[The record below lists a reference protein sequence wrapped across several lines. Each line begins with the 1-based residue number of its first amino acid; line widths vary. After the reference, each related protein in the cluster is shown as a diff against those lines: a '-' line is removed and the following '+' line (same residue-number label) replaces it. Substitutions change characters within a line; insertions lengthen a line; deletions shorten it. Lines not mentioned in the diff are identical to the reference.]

1 MCAFPNTI
9 FAVVLCVMNTRI
21 RVGRVV
27 FLFLVTLLSSSLS
40 AQSLPDVSTRSA
52 AGDRGGLRDF
62 LSGTGTTLVALNLAR
77 TQENGE
83 EQLER
88 VLDTHTRLERLGVTR
103 TQPILHINVIAGAPR
118 LVHGLIRRGLA
129 GEYRDPVQSEQ
140 IIVLFV
146 DDVDEFAREVGV
158 PVTTDP
164 AWLAVRPD
172 GRVVWWERDTG
183 PATADRLRERL

>member
-1 MCAFPNTI
+1 MIRRSILLACIAF
-9 FAVVLCVMNTRI
+9 FVLP
-21 RVGRVV
+21 
-27 FLFLVTLLSSSLS
+27 LLPHPLA
-40 AQSLPDVSTRSA
+40 AQSLPDLATRSA
-52 AGDRGGLRDF
+52 AGTRGDLHEF
-62 LSGTGTTLVALNLAR
+62 LAPGITLVALNLAR

-88 VLDTHTRLERLGVTR
+88 VLDTHTRLETLGVTR
-103 TQPILHINVIAGAPR
+103 TLPVLHINVIAGAPR

-172 GRVVWWERDTG
+172 GRVDWWERDSDSE
-183 PATADRLRERL
+183 TADRIRGRL

>member
-1 MCAFPNTI
+1 
-9 FAVVLCVMNTRI
+9 MNSPRI
-21 RVGRVV
+21 RVGLLAGGLLV
-27 FLFLVTLLSSSLS
+27 LFLLPLVGQTLPNS
-40 AQSLPDVSTRSA
+40 ATRSA
-52 AGDRGGLRDF
+52 AGDRGDLHDF
-62 LSGTGTTLVALNLAR
+62 LAPSGLTLIALNLAR

-83 EQLER
+83 EQLEQ
-88 VLDTHTRLERLGVTR
+88 VLQTHTRLATLGITR
-103 TQPILHINVIAGAPR
+103 STPILHVNVIAGAPR

-129 GEYRDPVQSEQ
+129 GEYREPVQREQ

-158 PVTTDP
+158 PVTMQP

-183 PATADRLRERL
+183 PGTADTLRLRL